1 MLRNKQHPGL
11 QGRRLWDSQAISWQ
25 QAPYVLQKQTTL
37 LFLSVKMQHSIFLD
51 FITTAVNFLLFPPIF
66 LLLSKFTFQEKKK
79 TKTKKTNLRSI
90 PYWVSFSDPSSCPCS
105 LLHLSRKWFKNKIE
119 PNTMSSLKV
128 WEEFPQSHGITCK
141 VQLGK

>member
-79 TKTKKTNLRSI
+79 PKPKKQTLDPYRTGFHFQIPALAHVLSYTSPENDLKIRSN
-90 PYWVSFSDPSSCPCS
+90 PTPC
-105 LLHLSRKWFKNKIE
+105 HL
-119 PNTMSSLKV
+119 
-128 WEEFPQSHGITCK
+128 
-141 VQLGK
+141 